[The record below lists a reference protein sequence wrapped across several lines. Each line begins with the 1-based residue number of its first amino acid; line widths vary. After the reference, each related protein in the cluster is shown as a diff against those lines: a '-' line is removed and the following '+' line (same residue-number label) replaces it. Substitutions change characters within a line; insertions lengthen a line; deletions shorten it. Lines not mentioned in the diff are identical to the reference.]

1 MRERLRRA
9 VAVGRPRVVGPVTVG
24 HGVNEFLSIVLP
36 PVIPLLVTDFGI
48 TYGEAG
54 LLLTVF
60 FLMYLLFQLPAGIL
74 GDRIGGA
81 RLIVVGLLAMVVG
94 VGIASTA
101 ESYGMLLAA
110 QAVAGIGGST
120 FHPAGM
126 SVISDVEGATT
137 EGRAMGVF
145 GLGGTLGTM
154 ASPVIVGGV
163 AAIAG
168 WRLALGVAAVLGLI
182 VTGLAG
188 PALLRARGDGNGSIV
203 PDGGRSQTVAG
214 RLRAVIEN
222 AGLVGGWPVVVLFAV
237 TMMLSMQTRG
247 ILTFTTA
254 YVSTETG
261 LSVLAGNLSFFGL
274 LVGGSLISVPAGG
287 LADRLNRPRLGMVL
301 GAGTAMIVGA
311 TAIAV
316 PILSELPRPALVAVL
331 AIWFATIG
339 GIVYALFPLKNALV
353 SSRAEK
359 ASSGGLFGLIQTA
372 SAIGSAS
379 GPAVFGILAT
389 RWGVGAAF
397 PAISVTGAALVVL
410 FALLG
415 RLE

>member
-1 MRERLRRA
+1 MRERIRRA
-9 VAVGRPRVVGPVTVG
+9 VAVGRPGVVGPVTVG
-24 HGVNEFLSIVLP
+24 HGVNEFLSIVIP
-36 PVIPLLVTDFGI
+36 PVIPLLVTDFDI

-94 VGIASTA
+94 VGLASTA
-101 ESYGMLLAA
+101 NSYGTLLAA

-154 ASPVIVGGV
+154 ASPVVVGGV
-163 AAIAG
+163 AAVAG
-168 WRLALGVAAVLGLI
+168 WRLALGVAAGLGLI

-188 PALLRARGDGNGSIV
+188 PALLRARGDRDDAATT
-203 PDGGRSQTVAG
+203 DGGRSPTVAG
-214 RLRAVIEN
+214 RIRSIIAN

-274 LVGGSLISVPAGG
+274 LVGGSIVSVPAGG
-287 LADRLNRPRLGMVL
+287 LADRRNRPRLGMIL
-301 GAGTAMIVGA
+301 GAGTAIIVAA
-311 TAIAV
+311 TAVAIPV
-316 PILSELPRPALVAVL
+316 FSGLTRPVLVAIL
-331 AIWFATIG
+331 AVWFATIG
-339 GIVYALFPLKNALV
+339 GVVYALFPLKNALV
-353 SSRAEK
+353 SRRAET

-372 SAIGSAS
+372 SAIGSAA

-397 PAISVTGAALVVL
+397 PAISLTGVVL
-410 FALLG
+410 VALFAILS

>member
-1 MRERLRRA
+1 MRDRLRRA
-9 VAVGRPRVVGPVTVG
+9 TAVGRPRVVAPVTVG

-36 PVIPLLVTDFGI
+36 PVIPLLVADFDI
-48 TYGEAG
+48 TYGAAG
-54 LLLTVF
+54 FLLTVF

-74 GDRIGGA
+74 GDHIGGA
-81 RLIVVGLLAMVVG
+81 RLIVVGLLAMA
-94 VGIASTA
+94 VGIGLASTA
-101 ESYGMLLAA
+101 EGYGTLLVA

-126 SVISDVEGATT
+126 SVISDVEGTTT

-154 ASPVIVGGV
+154 ASPVVVGGV
-163 AAIAG
+163 AAVAD
-168 WRLALGVAAVLGLI
+168 WRLALGIAAGLGLA

-188 PALLRARGDGNGSIV
+188 PALLRARDDSAADTET
-203 PDGGRSQTVAG
+203 DGGRSPTAPDKV
-214 RLRAVIEN
+214 RAVVAN
-222 AGLVGGWPVVVLFAV
+222 AGLEGGWPVVVLFAV

-274 LVGGSLISVPAGG
+274 LVGGSLASVPAGG
-287 LADRLNRPRLGMVL
+287 LADRLDRPRLGMAL
-301 GAGTAMIVGA
+301 GAGTAVIVAA
-311 TAIAV
+311 TAVAV
-316 PILSELPRPALVAVL
+316 PLVSALARPVLVAVL
-331 AIWFATIG
+331 AVWFATIG
-339 GIVYALFPLKNALV
+339 VVVYALFPLKNALV
-353 SSRAEK
+353 SSRAEA

-372 SAIGSAS
+372 SAIGSAA
-379 GPAVFGILAT
+379 GPAVFGVLAT
-389 RWGVGAAF
+389 QWGVGAAF
-397 PAISVTGAALVVL
+397 PAISITGAVLVGL